1 MNVRCKKDVC
11 GKATACNL
19 SLVINALKIF
29 GIILILF
36 LLTTTVQAG
45 DWPMFRHDPAH
56 TGQADGDAEPALELL
71 WKYKTG
77 GAVYSSPAVSNGV
90 VYVGS
95 YDKYVY
101 ALDADTGAV
110 KWKYKTDS
118 WIWSSPAVS
127 NGMVYVGSRGGYVY
141 ALDANTGAM
150 KWKYKRGD
158 SVYSS
163 PAVSNGVVYIG
174 TRICG
179 DHSGANKTVSN
190 YMYALDA
197 DTGTV
202 KWKYTTH
209 FYAKSSPAVSNGVV
223 YIGSDLGN
231 NMYALDADTGAVKWK
246 CKTGGDVD
254 SSPAISNGVVYVG
267 SKDDYVYALDADTG
281 AVKWKCKT
289 GGDVDS
295 SPAISNGVVYVGSKD
310 DYVYA
315 LDANTGAV
323 KWKCK
328 TPFYVMSS
336 PAVAGGV
343 VYVGSGMYIYALDAE
358 TGAVKWK
365 YKTGDSV
372 YSSPAVSNGVVYV
385 GSTDNYVYA
394 FVAKSKRV
402 KSTITK
408 VQSAIESA
416 NKIGADT
423 TEARNLLDRAETALS
438 NEHYQEA
445 INYANQ
451 AKISAVLA
459 ISQIEAQSTITKAQS
474 AIESANKIGAD
485 TTEAQNLLN
494 RAETALSDEQYQDA
508 INYANQA
515 KTSAEQLLEALKNY
529 TTRVI
534 NNAQSAI
541 DSAKS
546 NGADTTEAERLL
558 QQAKTA
564 LNKGEYKDAKKYANQ
579 AKKKAEMAI
588 MAHNVLTVTVI
599 AVVIFVVVSVAR
611 ILRKR

>member
-267 SKDDYVYALDADTG
+267 SKDDYVYALDA
-281 AVKWKCKT
+281 
-289 GGDVDS
+289 
-295 SPAISNGVVYVGSKD
+295 
-310 DYVYA
+310 
-315 LDANTGAV
+315 NTGAV

-445 INYANQ
+445 INYADQ

>member
-1 MNVRCKKDVC
+1 
-11 GKATACNL
+11 
-19 SLVINALKIF
+19 
-29 GIILILF
+29 
-36 LLTTTVQAG
+36 
-45 DWPMFRHDPAH
+45 
-56 TGQADGDAEPALELL
+56 
-71 WKYKTG
+71 
-77 GAVYSSPAVSNGV
+77 
-90 VYVGS
+90 
-95 YDKYVY
+95 
-101 ALDADTGAV
+101 
-110 KWKYKTDS
+110 
-118 WIWSSPAVS
+118 
-127 NGMVYVGSRGGYVY
+127 
-141 ALDANTGAM
+141 
-150 KWKYKRGD
+150 
-158 SVYSS
+158 
-163 PAVSNGVVYIG
+163 
-174 TRICG
+174 
-179 DHSGANKTVSN
+179 
-190 YMYALDA
+190 
-197 DTGTV
+197 
-202 KWKYTTH
+202 
-209 FYAKSSPAVSNGVV
+209 
-223 YIGSDLGN
+223 
-231 NMYALDADTGAVKWK
+231 
-246 CKTGGDVD
+246 
-254 SSPAISNGVVYVG
+254 
-267 SKDDYVYALDADTG
+267 
-281 AVKWKCKT
+281 
-289 GGDVDS
+289 
-295 SPAISNGVVYVGSKD
+295 VYVGSKD

-394 FVAKSKRV
+394 
-402 KSTITK
+402 
-408 VQSAIESA
+408 QSAIESA

-423 TEARNLLDRAETALS
+423 TEAR
-438 NEHYQEA
+438 
-445 INYANQ
+445 
-451 AKISAVLA
+451 SAVLA